1 MKVFEVLQVATVRFV
16 FGALILLVL
25 HVSDARAQIVNP
37 DTPEASQS
45 GNQRQKDTDT
55 PWMVEQKRE
64 LAKKRNVAR
73 QQEIKKDTDKLLEL
87 ATQLKQYVDKT
98 NEDILSTDVI
108 KKADEIEKLAHSVR
122 EKMKGM

>member
-1 MKVFEVLQVATVRFV
+1 MKFVAWLETVMRFSA
-16 FGALILLVL
+16 GAILLFAL
-25 HVSDARAQIVNP
+25 HGYDARGQIVSPETP
-37 DTPEASQS
+37 DASQS
-45 GNQRQKDTDT
+45 GSQRQKDTDS

-64 LAKKRNVAR
+64 LEKKRNVAR
-73 QQEIKKDTDKLLEL
+73 QQDIKKDTDKLLEL
-87 ATQLKQYVDKT
+87 ATELKQYVDKT